1 MRLGKFPNKLRY
13 FLSANTRAPSVPA
26 SLLCLPC
33 LPALRIWQCK
43 QSIVNLWALQ
53 PSQTPHIPFS
63 CRVDDGWKSVE
74 LMNRASIMLIF
85 IAITAQHILNKVLT
99 KRERANVPACRP
111 QQLISIVEL
120 LLRIYI
126 THYHILNACIQQFIR
141 ITVYLMAETVAHVS
155 CMGTY

>member
-1 MRLGKFPNKLRY
+1 
-13 FLSANTRAPSVPA
+13 
-26 SLLCLPC
+26 
-33 LPALRIWQCK
+33 
-43 QSIVNLWALQ
+43 
-53 PSQTPHIPFS
+53 
-63 CRVDDGWKSVE
+63 
-74 LMNRASIMLIF
+74 MNRASIMLIF
-85 IAITAQHILNKVLT
+85 IAKHILNKVLT